1 MRMNGRDCVKCQNQD
16 KMGHDGNYGIV
27 NEKETKS
34 QIVVFSNGKQK
45 KRAAGKTDAVGC
57 WISFLERECAPFL

>member
-1 MRMNGRDCVKCQNQD
+1 MRMNGRDCAKCQNQD

-45 KRAAGKTDAVGC
+45 NVQRAKQMQ
-57 WISFLERECAPFL
+57 

>member
-1 MRMNGRDCVKCQNQD
+1 MAEIVPSVKQD
-16 KMGHDGNYGIV
+16 KKGHDENYGIV

-45 KRAAGKTDAVGC
+45 TCRWQKKMQLVAG
-57 WISFLERECAPFL
+57 FHF

>member
-1 MRMNGRDCVKCQNQD
+1 MRMNDRDCAKCQNQD
-16 KMGHDGNYGIV
+16 KRGHDGNYGIV

-45 KRAAGKTDAVGC
+45 NVQRAKKMQ
-57 WISFLERECAPFL
+57 

>member
-1 MRMNGRDCVKCQNQD
+1 MAEIVQSVKIKTKGD
-16 KMGHDGNYGIV
+16 ISGISGIV

-45 KRAAGKTDAVGC
+45 NVQRAKKMQ
-57 WISFLERECAPFL
+57 